1 MNNNTENNESINN
14 FQEAFNK
21 NNMDQLLNNIMGSP
35 LFNNMVQEV
44 GDKLGETPDDSKD
57 ISNNSSHNELEET
70 LNNSLL
76 NVLSSFLID
85 KDGNNICDIL
95 NNLNDT
101 LTTISK
107 KLK

>member
-44 GDKLGETPDDSKD
+44 GDKLGETTDDPKD

-107 KLK
+107 KLN